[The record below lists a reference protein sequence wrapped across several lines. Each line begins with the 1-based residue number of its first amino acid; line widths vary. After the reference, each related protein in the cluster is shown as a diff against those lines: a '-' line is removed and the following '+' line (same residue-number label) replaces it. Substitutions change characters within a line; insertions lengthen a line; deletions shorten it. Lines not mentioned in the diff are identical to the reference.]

1 MKKDSFLPLI
11 RGMGII
17 LMFLMSL
24 QLKAQTP
31 NTAVL
36 TWDLQ
41 VGCIRYDDETKEIPG
56 NGEAPPQ
63 TQVNL
68 MEGMMDGNCPRFC
81 EGSTVT
87 YTLQGSTIASVQW
100 QATGGTVLASST
112 NSNGMVQWGSSGNGS
127 LTITITFTDNTVK
140 TYTVC
145 IEKILSPHAE
155 FQIDGP
161 DPYQH
166 VFCANNP
173 ISFKNISHD
182 NGGSSIV
189 NYLWDFGDGNFSN
202 TFEPAHT
209 YVNSGGY
216 VVRLTVTNSCNCS
229 NTYEY
234 DIDVRDAKPIEITC
248 LNVTCEGN
256 METYHA
262 NDNCGGDWEVVGG
275 TIVGGGSGSPSVSV
289 VWDQVDPA
297 DGFGY
302 LSYRSHCNCPHW
314 NTVKIPVI
322 MRHAQIQGPTIICQG
337 KQAKYSLPQWPTT
350 DFEWMIDGDP
360 NHPMIIYTDQRNEI
374 MVDGMAPGVHFI
386 DVEYRNT
393 LIECEGR
400 VERFM
405 FEVVE
410 NVSIIAP
417 DEKTTC
423 TGAIYDFDSSNGQPV
438 FWEIRVGGTVVHT
451 DNAPN
456 TSYTFNTGGT
466 YVVTATYNGCTSEP
480 VIIEVIPTPVIPVG
494 ITGPDK
500 VCLDV
505 PYIYS
510 IGDDDPGAI
519 FVWSVDPPTSG
530 TVIGTNAGN
539 EVAIAFNAATA
550 KVTVVKKYIKNGVIC
565 TSAPVEHN
573 VSEVVVNPTIT
584 NNSGL
589 GVFCPSDKYTFTA
602 NLNGVEV
609 DHLEWEIVGI
619 QSPGVYTTNF
629 GSIISGMNSLTVE
642 VGLNEISNN
651 VSNGEL
657 RLKVTKCGITVTKT
671 VPIQLVLQPTLTV
684 GTIDPICP
692 GSLVELNLSS
702 SAGGGSVNLDFGN
715 GNSSGPHPFTNGVP
729 ISVTNYFT
737 NSGSSN
743 ITQTLTIELV
753 GVCKYNPKI
762 SQAVTV
768 YPETTIEISPKRKY
782 VICPSAGYTPI
793 TLTANLYS
801 GIGSPAQSYQW
812 MKDGNPVPINGNG
825 SSYTINPTNQPVT
838 PFGTYYLVVVNS
850 FGCTVTSDT
859 IKVENGCGTGI
870 PGGCSAPAVNL
881 TGSWSSC
888 NEISAD
894 ITYGG
899 TPLSITWQGSEDLT
913 LDSGQGTANAVFTTD
928 VPGVHIVTAIVD
940 YGNCL
945 VVEDIEITKYYEA
958 DLKTKVI
965 CNPNGTFNV
974 ELFNHSKLYGITQND
989 ITFTYTGPNI
999 VAPGTGQSALATG
1012 LSAGTHTFTL
1022 TLTSPGKKTCTATAT
1037 VVLETA
1043 PTVTFSIPQATYCA
1057 EEPIPLTLPNPMV
1070 QGYRYEWHFNGTHY
1084 KASDDTTMVQFSE
1097 GGQQHITL
1105 KVITPND
1112 CAYET
1117 ALPGVGVFIN
1127 KAEFFGG
1134 ITPPGL
1140 DFCEGST
1147 VTPLQFQADPFTLSP
1162 TNAIWMR
1169 DDEPVHTGLTF
1180 TPTESGS
1187 YWPILLDADD
1197 CKFYGMVNNPVIV
1210 TVRKPPFASIN
1221 GNTSVCYGGSTTLAG
1236 IYTDAAVEHR
1246 WTLNGNALSGTLGS
1260 WVTGVTNLTLTLSG
1274 LTPGN
1279 HNYAFETRHPNDLNC
1294 VNSFTAVV
1302 VFHPQLT
1309 PPSISVGLT
1318 NCQPYT
1324 LQLSASGP
1332 VAGTYVWSNGMTGQ
1346 SIEVTHGGAY
1356 SVTYTAP
1363 TGCSVTA
1370 QVQAPHNPERT
1381 LWIVPQGCY
1390 RICASTGAYLLAPFG
1405 MYEQYEWYVN
1415 GGITQAGNNS
1425 FVPNQMVN
1433 QSGEYQL
1440 AIGQFGCMF
1449 YSNKPYID
1457 LDYGCRPGAKPSQVK
1472 EAATPAQLTVSPNP
1486 ATEIAVAGFNV
1497 GTQYQNA
1504 TGIAVYD
1511 VTGVQRLQQKVSGK
1525 QGEVQLNI
1533 SHLAPGTYMVNL
1545 QADGVNIAQQ
1555 KLIKK

>member
-1 MKKDSFLPLI
+1 
-11 RGMGII
+11 MGII
-17 LMFLMSL
+17 LMFLWSL

-36 TWDLQ
+36 TWDQQ
-41 VGCIRYDDETKEIPG
+41 VGCIRYDDKVGEEIPG

-63 TQVNL
+63 THVNL
-68 MEGMMDGNCPRFC
+68 IEGMMDGNCPRFC
-81 EGSTVT
+81 EGSRVNF
-87 YTLQGSTIASVQW
+87 TLQGNTIASVQW
-100 QATGGTVLASST
+100 QATGGTLQPGST
-112 NSNGMVQWGSSGNGS
+112 NSNAVVQWGSSGNGS
-127 LTITITFTDNTVK
+127 LTIIITYTDNTVK

-155 FQIDGP
+155 FLIDGI
-161 DPYQH
+161 DPHQK

-173 ISFKNISHD
+173 ISFNNISHD
-182 NGGSSIV
+182 NGGSSLV

-202 TFEPAHT
+202 TFEPTHT

-216 VVRLTVTNSCNCS
+216 VVRLKVTNSCNCS
-229 NTYEY
+229 STYEY
-234 DIDVRDAKPIEITC
+234 DINVEDAKPIEITC

-275 TIVGGGSGSPSVSV
+275 TIVGGGSGSQSVSV

-302 LSYRSHCNCPHW
+302 ISYRSHCNCPHW

-322 MRHAQIQGPTIICQG
+322 LRHAQLQGPQIICQG

-350 DFEWMIDGDP
+350 DFKWRLNGDP
-360 NHPMIIYTDQRNEI
+360 NHPMIVYTDQRNEI
-374 MVDGMAPGVHFI
+374 IVDGMNPGTYYI
-386 DVEYRNT
+386 DVEYNNT
-393 LIECEGR
+393 LLGTDNCKGRIEGF
-400 VERFM
+400 VI
-405 FEVVE
+405 EVVE

-417 DEKTTC
+417 NDRTIC
-423 TGAIYDFDSSNGQPV
+423 TGPQYTFDSSNGQPV
-438 FWEIRVGGTVVHT
+438 FWEVRVGGTVVHT

-480 VIIEVIPTPVIPVG
+480 VVIEVIPTPVIPVG

-519 FVWSVDPPTSG
+519 FVWSVTG
-530 TVIGTNAGN
+530 GNVIGSNAGN
-539 EVAIAFNAATA
+539 EVAIAFNTSTAT
-550 KVTVVKKYIKNGVIC
+550 VTVVKQYVKNGVIC
-565 TSAPVEHN
+565 TSAPAN
-573 VSEVVVNPTIT
+573 YSVSEVVVTPTIT

-589 GVFCPSDKYTFTA
+589 SIFCPSDKYTFTA

-629 GSIISGMNSLTVE
+629 GSIISGMNSLMVE
-642 VGLNEISNN
+642 VALNEISNN
-651 VSNGEL
+651 VSSGEL

-671 VPIQLVLQPTLTV
+671 VPIQLVLQPTLTLAP
-684 GTIDPICP
+684 IPPICP
-692 GSLVELNLSS
+692 GPNFDIVVYT
-702 SAGGGSVNLDFGN
+702 SAGGGDVYVDFGY
-715 GNSSGPHPFTNGVP
+715 GNTGPYTFASGVPFLVTNGF
-729 ISVTNYFT
+729 SNTGT
-737 NSGSSN
+737 SS
-743 ITQTLTIELV
+743 ITKTITVELV
-753 GVCKYNPKI
+753 GVCKYNPKV
-762 SQAVTV
+762 SQSVIV
-768 YPETTIEISPKRKY
+768 YPETSIEISPGY
-782 VICPSAGYTPI
+782 NYIVCPATGFSPI
-793 TLTANLYS
+793 TLTANMFS
-801 GIGSPAQSYQW
+801 GIGAPATYQW
-812 MKDGNPVPINGNG
+812 MKNGADIPSATG
-825 SSYTINPTNQPVT
+825 SSYTIQSTDPNPGGIYRVRAT
-838 PFGTYYLVVVNS
+838 NS
-850 FGCTVTSDT
+850 FGCIIISDAIEVTES
-859 IKVENGCGTGI
+859 CGGST
-870 PGGCSAPAVNL
+870 GGCSTPPVNV
-881 TGSWSSC
+881 TASWSTC
-888 NEISAD
+888 NQITANV
-894 ITYGG
+894 TYGG
-899 TPLSITWQGSEDLT
+899 TPVSITWTGSQHLT
-913 LDSGQGTANAVFTTD
+913 LQSGQGTANAVFTTD
-928 VPGVHIVTAIVD
+928 VPGIHTAIATVD
-940 YGNCL
+940 YGTCFT
-945 VVEDIEITKYYEA
+945 VESFDVAKNYEA
-958 DLKTKVI
+958 DLKTKVT

-974 ELFNHSKLYGITQND
+974 ELLNHSKLFNIAQSAINFGYS
-989 ITFTYTGPNI
+989 GPL
-999 VAPGTGQSALATG
+999 VPAGTNGQSYTVTG
-1012 LSAGTHTFTL
+1012 LSAGSHTFTL
-1022 TLTSPGKKTCTATAT
+1022 TLTSPGKPDCTATAT
-1037 VVLETA
+1037 VVLDPA
-1043 PTVTFSIPQATYCA
+1043 PTVTFSIPQAEYCA

-1084 KASDDTTMVQFSE
+1084 KASDATTLVQFST
-1097 GGQQHITL
+1097 GGSKPITL
-1105 KVITPND
+1105 KIITPNGCEYITD
-1112 CAYET
+1112 TPVYIT
-1117 ALPGVGVFIN
+1117 IN
-1127 KAEFFGG
+1127 KAEFDGNV
-1134 ITPPGL
+1134 TPNPL

-1147 VTPLQFQADPFTLSP
+1147 VTPLQFNPFTGSATP

-1187 YWPILLDADD
+1187 YWPVLLDGDD

-1221 GNTSVCYGGSTTLAG
+1221 GNTSVCYGESTTLTG

-1246 WTLNGNALSGTLGS
+1246 WTLNGNALPGTLGS
-1260 WVTGVTNLTLTLSG
+1260 WITGPNDLTLTLSG
-1274 LTPGN
+1274 LAPGN

-1309 PPSISVGLT
+1309 TPTISVGLT

-1324 LQLSASGP
+1324 LGLSANGP
-1332 VAGTYVWSNGMTGQ
+1332 AAGTYTWSNGMVGQ

-1405 MYEQYEWYVN
+1405 MYEQYEWFVN
-1415 GGITQAGNNS
+1415 GGISQTGNNN

-1449 YSNKPYID
+1449 YSNKPHID
-1457 LDYGCRPGAKPSQVK
+1457 LNYGCRPGATTWHVEPVTSPVV
-1472 EAATPAQLTVSPNP
+1472 LTVSPNP
-1486 ATEIAVAGFNV
+1486 ATEIAVANFNV
-1497 GTQYQNA
+1497 GTQYQHA
-1504 TGIAVYD
+1504 SGIAVYD
-1511 VTGVQRLQQKVSGK
+1511 VTGVQRLQQRVSGK

-1533 SHLAPGTYMVNL
+1533 GHLAPGTYMVNL
-1545 QADGVNIAQQ
+1545 QANGVNIAQQ